1 MPKLIKMYIKHCAIG
16 FAIAAAFVAVL
27 LWFNVMNLWGMVSHD
42 PMGWLAVLVLWI
54 SNGIVFAG
62 VQFAYAIMAMADDED
77 DDDHHGGSMTWDVV
91 PVRVE
96 AKPLQGQLPR
106 R

>member
-1 MPKLIKMYIKHCAIG
+1 
-16 FAIAAAFVAVL
+16 
-27 LWFNVMNLWGMVSHD
+27 
-42 PMGWLAVLVLWI
+42 VLWI